1 MHNLLQCFA
10 ASNHAVNTAAAIDID
25 EAVPRVI
32 EHVTKV
38 YRVLITEPYRR
49 FDLLHHL
56 RKLIIH
62 DQRAVAADGNA
73 DVAINAKKYIQT
85 VSHFL

>member
-1 MHNLLQCFA
+1 MIE
-10 ASNHAVNTAAAIDID
+10 VPMGVDGVINTLATDF
-25 EAVPRVI
+25 
-32 EHVTKV
+32 TN
-38 YRVLITEPYRR
+38 RR

-62 DQRAVAADGNA
+62 DQHAVAADGNA
-73 DVAINAKKYIQT
+73 DVATDAKKYIQT